1 MKNIL
6 GIIPARGGSKGILR
20 KNLYP
25 LAGQPLI
32 WYTFQAVRASMV
44 LTRTIL
50 TTEDQEIAQYAMQQ
64 GIEVPFMR
72 PLELAQDET
81 PSLAVIQH
89 ALHALA
95 KDFVPDVIVL
105 LQPTAPL
112 RQGCHIDEAVRLLL
126 QQNAEAVVSVSP
138 IPAHY
143 HPYWAFAPNEAHI
156 MQPFDERGGPQAAS
170 APPAFTAGVLQ
181 KWSVRVARR
190 QLIQEQ
196 HTLYGLHPFAYTM
209 SPDVSVNIDS
219 IEMTSAAE
227 YYHASEKMMTPFLK
241 IHSGSRR
248 DICPHAIP
256 IAQESG
262 ANDATARAGWRNAS
276 TLSRCH

>member
-143 HPYWAFAPNEAHI
+143 HPYWAFALNEAHI
-156 MQPFDERGGPQAAS
+156 MQPFDERGGPQRYPRRQLL
-170 APPAFTAGVLQ
+170 PPAYYRNGAVY
-181 KWSVRVARR
+181 VARR

-219 IEMTSAAE
+219 IEDLQAAE
-227 YYHASEKMMTPFLK
+227 YFL
-241 IHSGSRR
+241 
-248 DICPHAIP
+248 
-256 IAQESG
+256 
-262 ANDATARAGWRNAS
+262 TRAKR
-276 TLSRCH
+276 

>member
-143 HPYWAFAPNEAHI
+143 HPYWAFALNEAHI
-156 MQPFDERGGPQAAS
+156 MQPFDERGGPQRY
-170 APPAFTAGVLQ
+170 P
-181 KWSVRVARR
+181 RR
-190 QLIQEQ
+190 QLLPPAYYRNGAVYVARKTAYPQEQ
-196 HTLYGLHPFAYTM
+196 HTLYDGIRHNS
-209 SPDVSVNIDS
+209 SPDVS
-219 IEMTSAAE
+219 
-227 YYHASEKMMTPFLK
+227 
-241 IHSGSRR
+241 
-248 DICPHAIP
+248 
-256 IAQESG
+256 
-262 ANDATARAGWRNAS
+262 
-276 TLSRCH
+276 